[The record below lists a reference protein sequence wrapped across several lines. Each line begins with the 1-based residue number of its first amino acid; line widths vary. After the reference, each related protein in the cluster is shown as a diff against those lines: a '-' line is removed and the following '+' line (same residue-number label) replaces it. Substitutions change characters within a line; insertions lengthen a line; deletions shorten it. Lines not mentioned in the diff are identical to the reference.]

1 MVDPFAI
8 QKTLPSDNEICITSI
23 SGLVCFLV
31 VVFFLTEQGS
41 TRHVLRTESE
51 VISIC
56 FVKLRRKGK
65 CVDRVKHWKN
75 GDISPLFPF

>member
-1 MVDPFAI
+1 MRLALQVFRVWFVFW
-8 QKTLPSDNEICITSI
+8 L
-23 SGLVCFLV
+23 L
-31 VVFFLTEQGS
+31 FFLTEQGS